1 MTGMYL
7 DAATPFGFGRGE
19 GFDKGS
25 DETDW
30 IVARERAKS
39 DEVFREFNP
48 SGGKISGNNISAV
61 PFLLDSIYRKSGCA
75 THGEVGSSA

>member
-1 MTGMYL
+1 MCL

-30 IVARERAKS
+30 IVARERAKY
-39 DEVFREFNP
+39 DGIFRELNP
-48 SGGKISGNNISAV
+48 IDGKISGNKISA
-61 PFLLDSIYRKSGCA
+61 A
-75 THGEVGSSA
+75 TIFRHNL